1 MPEQKKCI
9 FASEIISYITVME
22 KTETRT
28 PKILRRFC
36 SVLCA
41 AVLASFAL
49 LAACER
55 PEPEPPTPPTVDTDT
70 LPANKFV
77 GTWVL
82 CAMTDVNSEP
92 PATCDLANATTDTLV
107 FVDDTTL
114 IHHHGAQTQEYYY
127 EFSEHFIV
135 SYWPIPFDLSH
146 VQMNANRY
154 YFRENDQEL
163 VLRGYFLLMGN
174 HKNFCL
180 HRIS

>member
-1 MPEQKKCI
+1 
-9 FASEIISYITVME
+9 ME
-22 KTETRT
+22 KNNTQATR
-28 PKILRRFC
+28 ISGRCFC
-36 SVLCA
+36 VLCVA
-41 AVLASFAL
+41 ALAAFAL

-55 PEPEPPTPPTVDTDT
+55 QEPEPEPPTPPVVNPDT
-70 LPANKFV
+70 LPTNKFI

-82 CAMTDVNSEP
+82 CAMNDVNSEP
-92 PATCDLANATTDTLV
+92 PATCDLADATSDTLV

-114 IHHHGAQTQEYYY
+114 ILHHGATIEEYFY

-135 SYWPIPFDLSH
+135 SYWPRPFDMNIG
-146 VQMNANRY
+146 QKNANRY

-163 VLRGYFLLMGN
+163 VLRGYFRLMGN